1 MSATPE
7 TSGWTVAVDRD
18 RCLGSGICVLYAPET
33 FTHDDEAK
41 AVVTGQGDPLDAVQT
56 AIEGCPTQ
64 ALQLIHDGPTTDGER
79 G

>member
-1 MSATPE
+1 
-7 TSGWTVAVDRD
+7 VDRD

-41 AVVTGQGDPLDAVQT
+41 AVVVGRGDDLDAVRT

-64 ALQLIHDGPTTDGER
+64 ALQLIHDEPTTDGER
-79 G
+79 R

>member
-1 MSATPE
+1 MSAAPDSGS
-7 TSGWTVAVDRD
+7 SGWTVTVDRD

-41 AVVTGQGDPLDAVQT
+41 AVVVGGGDPLDALQT
-56 AIEGCPTQ
+56 AAEGCPTG
-64 ALQLIHDGPTTDGER
+64 AIHLHETTAGEK